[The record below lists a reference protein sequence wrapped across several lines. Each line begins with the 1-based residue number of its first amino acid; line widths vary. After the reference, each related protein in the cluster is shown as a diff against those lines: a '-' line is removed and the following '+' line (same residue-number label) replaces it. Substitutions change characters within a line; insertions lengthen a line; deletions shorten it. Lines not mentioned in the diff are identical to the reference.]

1 LDENEFFRQGT
12 LRICGDLEIE
22 KAMFSCLRFLQQI
35 MPVDRMALQ
44 LYEPG
49 LVSMRV
55 IAMVTASECHKLD
68 ILTPLSSEARAM
80 WMSLQENLTAL
91 PDVILEYRENYSVV
105 AQEMLRHHGFNP
117 TSSMLMP
124 LTAQN
129 RVLGAL
135 VAMSEGVERFSEE
148 HARLFSL
155 LKEPF
160 VVAMSNALRHREVIR
175 LDEEAQ
181 QIQAARMESLRQLVA
196 GVAHEIN
203 NPVGTVLSN
212 NDVSSRAIDR
222 IKERMTGK
230 YSQEI
235 KEDKQLASAFDVLE
249 RMNQTSRAASNR
261 IAKMVT
267 NLQGFVRLDEAEWQ
281 IADIREGI
289 DSVVALMEAEFSDR
303 IKVARDYG
311 HVPKIYCSPS
321 SLNQV
326 FMSLL
331 KNASEAIEGEGQ
343 ISVSVAAQNEYI
355 RIVFSDTGKGIP
367 AGDIDKIFDPGFTT
381 KGVKVGVGLGL
392 SICHKIIVDEHEG
405 RIDVSSG
412 PDSGTVFTITLPV
425 IMTEENLSR

>member
-1 LDENEFFRQGT
+1 
-12 LRICGDLEIE
+12 
-22 KAMFSCLRFLQQI
+22 
-35 MPVDRMALQ
+35 MPADRAYLQ
-44 LYEPG
+44 LYEPS
-49 LVSMRV
+49 LAAMRV
-55 IAMVTASECHKLD
+55 IAVATASECSKLD
-68 ILTPLSSEARAM
+68 ILTPLSSEARGIVLRRQANPA
-80 WMSLQENLTAL
+80 EE
-91 PDVILEYRENYSVV
+91 PDAILEYPENYSTT
-105 AQEMLRHHGFNP
+105 AQEMLRFYKLEP
-117 TSSMLMP
+117 TSLMLMP
-124 LTAQN
+124 LTTKGQ
-129 RVLGAL
+129 VLGGL
-135 VAMSEGVERFSEE
+135 VVMSEGAERFSEE
-148 HARLFSL
+148 HARLLLL

-175 LDEEAQ
+175 LDEEAE

-196 GVAHEIN
+196 GVAHQIN
-203 NPVGTVLSN
+203 NPVGTILSN

-222 IKERMTGK
+222 IRERITGK

-249 RMNQTSRAASNR
+249 RMNKTSRAASNR
-261 IAKMVT
+261 IAEMVT

-289 DSVVALMEAEFSDR
+289 DSVVALMESEFSDG
-303 IKVARDYG
+303 IKVTRDYG
-311 HVPKIYCSPS
+311 DVPRIFCSPS

-343 ISVSVAAQNEYI
+343 ISIRTSAQNEHVKI
-355 RIVFSDTGKGIP
+355 EINDTGKGIP

-405 RIDVSSG
+405 RVDVSSG
-412 PDSGTVFTITLPV
+412 PDSGTTFTITLPSV
-425 IMTEENLSR
+425 MTEKTQ